1 MLNNLQKNSTTLTP
15 RIGDSSIGALPT
27 NYGTQW
33 VLQRV
38 RRIQT
43 TDSAFSQSHWDR
55 LELCYLALFWLPS
68 EALADIKEEM
78 EYKIQYYQELADYD
92 ARKQPAIK
100 PPSLRGRVNEA
111 TTRPTFYLPL
121 NDD

>member
-1 MLNNLQKNSTTLTP
+1 MKRWYQKLH
-15 RIGDSSIGALPT
+15 I
-27 NYGTQW
+27 
-33 VLQRV
+33 
-38 RRIQT
+38 
-43 TDSAFSQSHWDR
+43 TDSRGHHSLRDR
-55 LELCYLALFWLPS
+55 LSICQLALFQLPE
-68 EALADIKEEM
+68 EALSDIKEEM

-111 TTRPTFYLPL
+111 STRPTFYLPL